1 MVCQLIANEIYIDN
15 QVLAINNI
23 IIIFGNNRC
32 IIPFFTRL
40 QSHTSGVWSLTDRAP
55 ELQAVN
61 CEEFKPTEHECQ
73 PMYIDIEADN
83 SNPLDYDNYVDTD

>member
-1 MVCQLIANEIYIDN
+1 MHNSLLHKTATPYFRCPD
-15 QVLAINNI
+15 
-23 IIIFGNNRC
+23 NRC

-40 QSHTSGVWSLTDRAP
+40 RPHTLGAPNLTDKSLK
-55 ELQAVN
+55 LQAVN
-61 CEEFKPTEHECQ
+61 YCPYCEEFKPTEHECQ